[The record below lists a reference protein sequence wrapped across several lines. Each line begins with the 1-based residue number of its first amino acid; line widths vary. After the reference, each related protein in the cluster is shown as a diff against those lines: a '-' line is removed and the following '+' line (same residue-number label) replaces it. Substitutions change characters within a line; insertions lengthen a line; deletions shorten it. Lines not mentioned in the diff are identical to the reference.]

1 MKGLTKIL
9 NYLCLFLALII
20 LSDFL
25 YSSNTYKDSITE
37 KTTHFESY
45 HNAGGNSHVS
55 KSIKTSRFVFN
66 CSDTFYETSNVGDSL
81 IISTSYLFNK
91 VNAYQNLK
99 TQRSE
104 TFSLRI
110 LTGLI
115 VPLLVFLIGLISF
128 KLKNRLSILVFVSQI
143 ALVANLMYLI
153 AS

>member
-1 MKGLTKIL
+1 MKSLTKIL

-45 HNAGGNSHVS
+45 YNAGGNSHVS
-55 KSIKTSRFVFN
+55 KSIKTSQLAFN
-66 CSDTFYETSNVGDSL
+66 CSNSFYETSNVGDSL

-104 TFSLRI
+104 TYSLRI

-115 VPLLVFLIGLISF
+115 VPLLVLLIGLISF
-128 KLKNRLSILVFVSQI
+128 KIKDKMSILVFVSQI